1 MILPQIFSKNLIIVA
16 IWLKKSIKI
25 IVDELKPIILLVS
38 SGILLRF
45 SLTFTGQAWAKS
57 HAQTVTFMLLPL
69 ITYIITKTISG
80 NIALS
85 LGMIGALSIV
95 RFRHPVKSALELV
108 VYFALI
114 TIGIAASVRT
124 KWAIQLIL
132 CTIIIILTVK
142 LVQTLSKK
150 FGKSFYNVS
159 FNEGNVSNT
168 LEIVSKKRLD
178 KVEKHENLVN
188 YFSDFESKQYNYR
201 LNFANKESLEKFRDE
216 LSKEKDIEKINV
228 VLN

>member
-1 MILPQIFSKNLIIVA
+1 M
-16 IWLKKSIKI
+16 
-25 IVDELKPIILLVS
+25 DELKPIILLVS

-124 KWAIQLIL
+124 KWAIQLIV
-132 CTIIIILTVK
+132 CTIIIILIVK

-178 KVEKHENLVN
+178 KIEKHENLVN

>member
-1 MILPQIFSKNLIIVA
+1 M
-16 IWLKKSIKI
+16 
-25 IVDELKPIILLVS
+25 DELKPIILLVS

-124 KWAIQLIL
+124 KWAIQLIV
-132 CTIIIILTVK
+132 CTIIIILIVK
-142 LVQTLSKK
+142 LVQTFSKK

-168 LEIVSKKRLD
+168 LEIVSKK
-178 KVEKHENLVN
+178 
-188 YFSDFESKQYNYR
+188 
-201 LNFANKESLEKFRDE
+201 
-216 LSKEKDIEKINV
+216 KIRQD
-228 VLN
+228 

>member
-1 MILPQIFSKNLIIVA
+1 M
-16 IWLKKSIKI
+16 
-25 IVDELKPIILLVS
+25 DELKPIILLAT

-45 SLTFTGQAWAKS
+45 SLTFTGQAWARS
-57 HAQTVTFMLLPL
+57 HAQTVTFMILPI

-108 VYFALI
+108 IYFALI

-124 KWAIQLIL
+124 KWAIQLII
-132 CTIIIILTVK
+132 CTILIILIVK
-142 LVQTLSKK
+142 GVQILSKK
-150 FGKSFYNVS
+150 FGKSFYSVS

-168 LEIVSKKRLD
+168 LEVVSKQRIEMI
-178 KVEKHENLVN
+178 EKSENLIN
-188 YFSDFESKQYNYR
+188 YFSDVQSSQYNYR
-201 LNFANKESLEKFRDE
+201 LNFTNKESLEKFRNK
-216 LSKEKDIEKINV
+216 LSEEKNIEKINV